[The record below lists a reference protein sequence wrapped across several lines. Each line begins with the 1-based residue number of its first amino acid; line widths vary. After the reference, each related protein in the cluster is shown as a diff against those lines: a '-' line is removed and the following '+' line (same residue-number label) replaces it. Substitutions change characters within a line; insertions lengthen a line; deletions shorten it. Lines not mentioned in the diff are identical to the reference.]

1 MTRTLRNLL
10 GATCLL
16 AVVACAVDIAFDMT
30 RDIPVDA
37 TGASVNSVVDVDLAQ
52 YQVVQ
57 DHKGNVQ
64 ALQLQSVDVK
74 VTAINTTTNKA
85 TSVSGTL
92 SLRPFGA
99 IDATQD
105 VAVGTLTAVP
115 IVLLTKVTLPGSAA
129 LDAFLLQQI
138 KGDGKFKAVISGS
151 TAGGEAHLTINALMH
166 ASMSYGTG
174 L

>member
-1 MTRTLRNLL
+1 MTRTLRNIL

-30 RDIPVDA
+30 KDIPVDA
-37 TGASVNSVVDVDLAQ
+37 TTASVNSIVQVDLAQ

-64 ALQLQSVDVK
+64 ALSLQSVDVT
-74 VTAINTTTNKA
+74 VTAISSANKA

-92 SLRPFGA
+92 SLRPA
-99 IDATQD
+99 SATDATQD
-105 VAVGTLTAVP
+105 VAVGTLTNVP
-115 IVLLTKVTLPGSAA
+115 IVLLTKKSLPGSPA

-138 KGDGKFKAVISGS
+138 KGDGKFSAVISGS
-151 TAGGEAHLTINALMH
+151 TAGGEAHLTLNAVMH

>member
-1 MTRTLRNLL
+1 MTRTLRNIL

-30 RDIPVDA
+30 RDIPIDA
-37 TGASVNSVVDVDLAQ
+37 TGTSVNSVVAVDLAQ
-52 YQVVQ
+52 YQLVQ

-74 VTAINTTTNKA
+74 VTAIAISNKA

-92 SLRPFGA
+92 SLRPASA

-105 VAVGTLTAVP
+105 VAVGTLTNVP

-138 KGDGKFKAVISGS
+138 KGDGKFSAVISGS
-151 TAGGEAHLTINALMH
+151 TAGGEAHLTINAVMH